1 MAGRIRKKH
10 SASFKFKV
18 ALAALK
24 GDRPMAELCHEFGV
38 AANQIYAWKKKLE
51 DEGTAIFADKRR
63 SENQKET
70 VDKLHKVIGQLV
82 LERDFLVDVLD
93 RSK

>member
-1 MAGRIRKKH
+1 MAGRICKKH
-10 SASFKFKV
+10 SDAFKLKV

-24 GDRPMAELCHEFGV
+24 GDKAIAELCQEFGV
-38 AANQIYAWKKKLE
+38 AANQVYAWKKKLE
-51 DEGTAIFADKRR
+51 EDGVTIFADKRR

-70 VDKLHKVIGQLV
+70 LDKLHKVIGQLV
-82 LERDFLVDVLD
+82 LERDFLVNVLD